1 MMKLGLKREN
11 GLWYLTDINSKE
23 VLFCSDE
30 ILDTLVHIAYFK
42 KFFK

>member
-30 ILDTLVHIAYFK
+30 ILDILVHIAYFK

>member
-11 GLWYLTDINSKE
+11 GLWYLTDIKSKE
-23 VLFCSDE
+23 VLFCSDK

-42 KFFK
+42 KIFK